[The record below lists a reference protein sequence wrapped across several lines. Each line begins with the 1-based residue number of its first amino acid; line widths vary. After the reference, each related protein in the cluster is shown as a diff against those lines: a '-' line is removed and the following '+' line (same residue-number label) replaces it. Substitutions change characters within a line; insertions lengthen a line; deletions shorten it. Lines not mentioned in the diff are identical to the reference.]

1 MLRTLFQTLNCCDL
15 FVVHNA
21 ICCQPSMIL
30 RQHAG
35 VDVYIV
41 MIYVIVLLILV
52 VLGEFLLVRKGMKAA
67 AKFST
72 SQRGTTVAAPS
83 PHASPNKK
91 SSRHVVESSSASPS
105 ETPKLAA
112 LTPSERYPN
121 VVEFPG
127 KTKEKAPADFYQDIR
142 GKTPSQPAQEKSM
155 LEIIQ
160 EIRGKNIAEE
170 LNMENAD
177 SNNGNGT
184 DAVPQYETFAELEQ
198 EENIEDADTNGM
210 AQAYDVG
217 EEEAEEPGIE
227 DAEEIVETEN
237 GASADELLKA
247 GIRCVKQG
255 RLEDGVASLEQA
267 VDAAPNRAET
277 YFNLGIAYT
286 LQERIAQAT
295 DAYQRAIELDPN
307 YGKAYFNLGTLYL
320 KQGKIDLAI
329 AKLEQAVE
337 LLTDP
342 MKALWNLYEAY
353 RSKELFSKA
362 LFTLKQLIELEPD
375 DASLHNHVGICY
387 VKLGDYVKAISS
399 WQQAIELGA
408 TSQLIY
414 YNLGKTYELCGQ
426 FLEATEQY
434 NIFLERQGNEP
445 EWQELVDEVQERLKN
460 IQAHS

>member
-1 MLRTLFQTLNCCDL
+1 
-15 FVVHNA
+15 
-21 ICCQPSMIL
+21 MIL

-52 VLGEFLLVRKGMKAA
+52 VIGELLLVRKGMKAA
-67 AKFST
+67 AKVST
-72 SQRGTTVAAPS
+72 SQRGATIAAPS

-91 SSRHVVESSSASPS
+91 SSRHIVESSSESPS

-112 LTPSERYPN
+112 LSPSERYPN
-121 VVEFPG
+121 VVEFPAR
-127 KTKEKAPADFYQDIR
+127 TKEKTPADFYQDIR
-142 GKTPSQPAQEKSM
+142 GKSPAQPAQEKSM

-177 SNNGNGT
+177 SNNGNGAE
-184 DAVPQYETFAELEQ
+184 AVPQYETFAELDQ
-198 EENIEDADTNGM
+198 EETLEEADNNGM

-217 EEEAEEPGIE
+217 EEEPGIE
-227 DAEEIVETEN
+227 DADEIAETDQ

-337 LLTDP
+337 WLTDP

-362 LFTLKQLIELEPD
+362 LFTLKQLIELEPE

-408 TSQLIY
+408 ASQLIY

-426 FLEATEQY
+426 FSEATEQY
-434 NIFLERQGNEP
+434 HIFLERQGNEP
-445 EWQELVDEVQERLKN
+445 EWQELVEEVQERLKN
-460 IQAHS
+460 LGAHSA